1 MKILNTKT
9 NTVGTK
15 LPAVT
20 HTYPRLAFVSAITPA
35 TEEHYEHLKQSGII
49 TVSVCLHLSGYNH
62 FKFATIHTNLA
73 RKAEMITHAHLVTD
87 LYDPFSD
94 VTAFTQRFNSLAYSA
109 NSKITV
115 WVNGDKYIDNRE
127 EKIIEIINLLS
138 KYHDRENIDIAFF
151 KRDIDD
157 GLYDLSKLPKMVNLT
172 VINVNGLSAGIDDA
186 GTWVYT
192 TEFCD
197 SVQVLAYDY
206 YGFYTSGGYQLSL
219 VDTDYVVQPGDNW
232 HSISRRHGIPMVDL
246 LALNRATVD
255 ERIFAGQ
262 IVRIA

>member
-1 MKILNTKT
+1 MMKILNTPPT
-9 NTVGTK
+9 TSPK
-15 LPAVT
+15 LPT
-20 HTYPRLAFVSAITPA
+20 TTNTYPRLAFVSAITPA
-35 TEEHYEHLKQSGII
+35 TPEHYEHLKQAGIT

-73 RKAEMITHAHLVTD
+73 RKAEMITHAHMVTD
-87 LYDPFSD
+87 LYDPISD
-94 VTAFTQRFNSLAYSA
+94 VTAFSQRFTSLGYTAD
-109 NSKITV
+109 SKITI
-115 WVNGDKYIDNRE
+115 WVNGDKYVNERE
-127 EKIIEIINLLS
+127 EKIAKIIDLLAN
-138 KYHDRENIDIAFF
+138 YHDRTNIDVAFF
-151 KRDIDD
+151 KRDLDD
-157 GLYDLSKLPKMVNLT
+157 SIYDLSKLPKLINLT
-172 VINVNGLSAGIDDA
+172 IINVGALASGIDDA

-206 YGFYTSGGYQLSL
+206 FGFYTSGGYQLSL

-232 HSISRRHGIPMVDL
+232 HSISRRHGIPMTDL